1 MFLTIRI
8 TETLSSFHRIHHDV
22 KLVVLIISSC
32 CGLPVFIPK
41 TEGFFFFFNPYKV
54 PLYLLLVKFS
64 RQEYW
69 SRLPFPSPGDFLNL
83 GIEPGSPALQ
93 ADSVPSEPRGKL
105 KRVYLSVQETWVWS
119 LIQEDPT
126 CCGANLHHSY

>member
-1 MFLTIRI
+1 MMSSWLFL
-8 TETLSSFHRIHHDV
+8 LS
-22 KLVVLIISSC
+22 VVAVDYLC
-32 CGLPVFIPK
+32 LYQKQKV
-41 TEGFFFFFNPYKV
+41 FFFFNPYKV